1 MTWTLIAAV
10 AMWPLRIC
18 SRMSNARRRRKTFV
32 LPTCIPTANKSTV
45 PSEELDFL
53 PLFFI
58 GGGDLFADGDL
69 SMMSTIFLAMAST
82 KTTTGF
88 TLRDEEFAA
97 FFISR
102 NPSVLYRETNCE

>member
-1 MTWTLIAAV
+1 MLS
-10 AMWPLRIC
+10 LRIC

-32 LPTCIPTANKSTV
+32 LPTCIPTANKSTM

-53 PLFFI
+53 PSDE
-58 GGGDLFADGDL
+58 DLFADGDL

-88 TLRDEEFAA
+88 TLRDEDFAA